1 MRLARERIGAGLC
14 APAALTYHRAM
25 LQGPRFAPL
34 QTYRLMNDPYRYYAA
49 MRDRYGP
56 EYLVP
61 ALNGLVLVI
70 TTPEAVKEV
79 FTAAPETFDPFGTE
93 AIGPVLGSFSVI
105 SATGEAHKKTRKLL
119 MPPFHGA
126 RMRAYGSTM
135 RAVARAEL
143 GRVRAGEPFPA
154 HELTRRISLEVI
166 LRTVFGA
173 EGEMAARARVQLEAV
188 LSGFSPVYLF
198 IRALQRRV
206 FPTWRRFLDARA
218 ELAEYVRVGTAARRA
233 EGSSEREDI
242 LTMLALAEHDDG
254 SKLSDEEVTDHL
266 LTLLVAGHETTAIA
280 VAWALYWLART
291 PDALAAL
298 RTELDANREAD
309 PEAIAKLPYLSAVC
323 DESLRL
329 NTIVPDPVRLL
340 ARPFT
345 VRGHALSP
353 KTGICL
359 ATDVIH
365 QSPSL
370 YPEPSR
376 FRPERF
382 LDKKPSPFEFFPF
395 GGGHRRCI
403 GAAFSDFEARIAVA
417 ETVRTFDLR
426 LVHDDP
432 EPVVRRNVTMGPARG
447 VPIVMTP
454 R

>member
-1 MRLARERIGAGLC
+1 
-14 APAALTYHRAM
+14 M
-25 LQGPRFAPL
+25 LRGPRFAPL

-49 MRDRYGP
+49 MRDAYGP

-61 ALNGLVLVI
+61 ALNGLVLVV

-79 FTAAPETFDPFGTE
+79 FTAPPETYDPFGTE
-93 AIGPVLGSFSVI
+93 ALGPVLGTFSVI

-126 RMRAYGSTM
+126 RMRAYGEAM
-135 RAVARAEL
+135 RSVARAEL
-143 GRVRAGEPFPA
+143 ARVRPGEAFPA
-154 HELTRRISLEVI
+154 HDLTRRISLEVI

-173 EGEMAARARVQLEAV
+173 EGEMAQRARVQLEAV
-188 LSGFSPVYLF
+188 LNGFSPAYLF
-198 IRALQRRV
+198 IRALQQRV

-218 ELAEYVRVGTAARRA
+218 ELAAYVSQGTAARRA
-233 EGSSEREDI
+233 EGANGREDI

-254 SKLSDEEVTDHL
+254 SKLSDAEVTDHL

-291 PDALAAL
+291 PEALATL
-298 RTELDANREAD
+298 RAELDAQRDAD
-309 PEAIAKLPYLSAVC
+309 PEAMAKLPYLSAVC

-345 VRGHALSP
+345 VRGHALEA

-359 ATDVIH
+359 ATNVIH
-365 QSPSL
+365 QSPTL
-370 YPEPSR
+370 YPEPTR

-382 LDKKPSPFEFFPF
+382 LEKKPSPFEFFPF

-403 GAAFSDFEARIAVA
+403 GAAFSDFEARITVA
-417 ETVRTFDLR
+417 ETIRAFDVR

-432 EPVVRRNVTMGPARG
+432 EPAVRRNVTMGPARG